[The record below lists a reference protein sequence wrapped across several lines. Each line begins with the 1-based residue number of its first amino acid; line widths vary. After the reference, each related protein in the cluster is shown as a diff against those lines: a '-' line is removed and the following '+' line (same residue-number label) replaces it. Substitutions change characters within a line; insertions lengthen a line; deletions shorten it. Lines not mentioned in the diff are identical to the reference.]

1 MEHIEE
7 TTKRT
12 KPLISIL
19 RSGIGH
25 ALGANVINKAVGM
38 ISSMIITR
46 VMTTTDYGILG
57 YALNIFSYLTLVSGL
72 GLLSG
77 NIQFGTENK
86 GEGRAYAY
94 YKYCLLVGLIIDILL
109 VCISIGVISALELPL
124 KGSKQFVLLYIPL
137 LLFEYVIAIVQGIL
151 RSKNRIKEYARYL
164 NLNSLAVAIGTCV
177 GAFWGVLGVIV
188 GRYFAAIITVA
199 FSWLFLSDSVP
210 QIFAADELL
219 GSEKKVL
226 WKFSFVIG
234 ACSALNLLVYSLD
247 ITLIANMIRSTEEV
261 GLYKAG
267 TLIPSALAFI
277 PNSIIT
283 AVLPNI
289 IYHKNELGWIR
300 NRLKKTYIYLLG
312 FNLILSATLILFAPL
327 VMTLFAGKRYVQSA
341 QVLRVLVAGYFFSG
355 TFRGLSVN
363 LLSAFRRVRYSLF
376 ISVSTCVADIVMN
389 YYLIGK
395 MGMIGAAYA
404 TLVVDILSAFLSF
417 SYVYVLLKKGT
428 INEFLK
434 KVY

>member
-1 MEHIEE
+1 MENVEE
-7 TTKRT
+7 TTRRT
-12 KPLISIL
+12 KPLVSIL

-25 ALGANVINKAVGM
+25 ALGANVLNKAVGM

-86 GEGRAYAY
+86 GGGRAYAY
-94 YKYCLLVGLIIDILL
+94 YKYCLLVGLIIDIFL
-109 VCISIGVISALELPL
+109 VSISIGVISVLELPL
-124 KGSKQFVLLYIPL
+124 KDSKRFVLLYIPL

-151 RSKNRIKEYARYL
+151 RSKNKIKEYARYL
-164 NLNSLAVAIGTCV
+164 NLNSLSVAVGTCV

-188 GRYFAAIITVA
+188 GRYLASVITVA
-199 FSWLFLSDSVP
+199 FSWLFLHDSTA
-210 QIFAADELL
+210 QIIGAERLL
-219 GSEKKVL
+219 GNEKKVL
-226 WKFSFVIG
+226 WKFSLVIG

-267 TLIPSALAFI
+267 TIIPSALAFV
-277 PNSIIT
+277 PNSVIT

-289 IYHKNELGWIR
+289 IYHKNDMGWIR
-300 NRLKKTYIYLLG
+300 NRLNKIYVYLMG
-312 FNLILSATLILFAPL
+312 FNLILSATLILSAPL
-327 VMTLFAGKRYVQSA
+327 VMTLFAGKKYAKSA
-341 QVLRVLVAGYFFSG
+341 PVLRLLVAGYFFSG

-376 ISVSTCVADIVMN
+376 ISVSTCVADIVLN
-389 YYLIGK
+389 HYLIGK

-417 SYVYVLLKKGT
+417 CYVFVLLKKGT

-434 KVY
+434 KDY